1 MKDLLLVLS
10 PLVALLGFFAARDPL
25 GRQVARARSWIEL
38 ADSLGSDSEAAPRL
52 RDHAEVEARQ
62 VVRAVR
68 KRRDTVRRRRRSEL
82 TLRWTMGTL
91 AGVTGIL
98 AILPS
103 DTAAERLQFTSFF
116 TLSVMTLILSFWI
129 GFSWHRRE
137 GTALGLD
144 LPPSV
149 QDSWE
154 QAPPRLTLGSDARWR
169 KSVRW

>member
-10 PLVALLGFFAARDPL
+10 PLIALLGLLAARDPL
-25 GRQVARARSWIEL
+25 GRQVSRAKAWVEL
-38 ADSLGSDSEAAPRL
+38 ADSLGADSEAAPRL

-62 VVRAVR
+62 IVRAVR
-68 KRRDTVRRRRRSEL
+68 KRRDTVRRRRRSEI

-91 AGVTGIL
+91 AVVTGI
-98 AILPS
+98 ITTLPS
-103 DTAAERLQFTSFF
+103 ATGTERLQFAAFF
-116 TLSVMTLILSFWI
+116 LVAVLTLILSFWV
-129 GFSWHRRE
+129 GFGWHGRE

-154 QAPPRLTLGSDARWR
+154 QDPPRLTLGSDARWR
-169 KSVRW
+169 KAVRW